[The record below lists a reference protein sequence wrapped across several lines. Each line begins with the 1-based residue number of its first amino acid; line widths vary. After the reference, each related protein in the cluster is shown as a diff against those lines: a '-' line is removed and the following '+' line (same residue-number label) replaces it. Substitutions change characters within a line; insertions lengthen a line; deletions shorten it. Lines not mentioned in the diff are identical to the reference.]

1 MKHEFMDN
9 VDIINNYLDYC
20 ETERGLSFN
29 TLKAYRV
36 QLYSLNLK
44 KPLAEMKQSDIRELL
59 NQISKDR
66 SIHVRNYVLT
76 CLKNLFAY
84 MRDILFII
92 DMNPVLGI
100 CSTKTEQK
108 ERKSL
113 SLNQIKIMFESI
125 EKSNMRDRTLFRFMV
140 QTGLRVS
147 EITNLKT
154 EDVDLTEDFI
164 HVIGKGNKE
173 RFVPIVKS
181 LKQYLIDYVKWRLDN
196 HAETDYF
203 FVDIRNY
210 KKGISRTEI
219 NILLNKLAD
228 ETGIPK
234 DCISPHVLRHTFAT
248 LSLCKGVD
256 LYVLSNVM
264 GHSSIKTTQIYAK
277 SNKYRNK
284 QLMEN
289 IDIFS

>member
-1 MKHEFMDN
+1 MDN
-9 VDIINNYLDYC
+9 IDIINKYLDYC
-20 ETERGLSFN
+20 EYERGLSQN
-29 TLKAYRV
+29 TLKCYHT
-36 QLYSLNLK
+36 QLYSIKLSKSLH
-44 KPLAEMKQSDIRELL
+44 EMKQDDIRDLL

-66 SIHVRNYVLT
+66 TVNARNYTLI
-76 CLKNLFAY
+76 CLKNLFEY
-84 MRDILFII
+84 MKDVLNIV
-92 DMNPVLGI
+92 DKNPCLGI
-100 CSTKTEQK
+100 CATKTEHK

-125 EKSNMRDRTLFRFMV
+125 DKSNMRDRTLFRFMV

-147 EITNLKT
+147 EITKLKM

-173 RFVPIVKS
+173 RFIPIVKS
-181 LKQYLIDYVKWRLDN
+181 LKPYLIEYIKWRLDN
-196 HAETDYF
+196 KVETDNF
-203 FVDIRNY
+203 FIDIRSK
-210 KKGISRTEI
+210 KKGIGRIEIGLLLKKLATETEI
-219 NILLNKLAD
+219 PEDLV
-228 ETGIPK
+228 T
-234 DCISPHVLRHTFAT
+234 PHVLRHTFAT

-264 GHSSIKTTQIYAK
+264 GHSSIKTTEIYAK

-284 QLMEN
+284 QIMEN

>member
-1 MKHEFMDN
+1 MDN
-9 VDIINNYLDYC
+9 IEIINRYLDYC
-20 ETERGLSFN
+20 EYERGLSLN
-29 TLKAYRV
+29 TLKCYRT
-36 QLYSLNLK
+36 QLYSIKLSKSLH
-44 KPLAEMKQSDIRELL
+44 EMKQDDIRDLL

-66 SIHVRNYVLT
+66 TVISRNYTLI
-76 CLKNLFAY
+76 CLKNLFEY
-84 MRDILFII
+84 MKDVLNIV
-92 DMNPVLGI
+92 DKNPCIGI
-100 CSTKTEQK
+100 CATKTEHK

-125 EKSNMRDRTLFRFMV
+125 EKSNIRDRTLFRFMV

-147 EITNLKT
+147 EITKLKM

-181 LKQYLIDYVKWRLDN
+181 LKPYLIEYIEWRLDN
-196 HAETDYF
+196 KAETDNF
-203 FVDIRNY
+203 FIDIRSK
-210 KKGISRTEI
+210 KKGIGRIEIGLLLKKLANETEI
-219 NILLNKLAD
+219 PEDLV
-228 ETGIPK
+228 T
-234 DCISPHVLRHTFAT
+234 PHVLRHTFAT

-264 GHSSIKTTQIYAK
+264 GHSSIKTTEIYAK

-284 QLMEN
+284 QIMEN
-289 IDIFS
+289 IDVFS

>member
-1 MKHEFMDN
+1 MEN
-9 VDIINNYLDYC
+9 IDIINKYLDYI
-20 ETERGLSFN
+20 EFERRLSIN
-29 TLKAYRV
+29 TVKTYRT
-36 QLYSLNLK
+36 QLYSIKLSKSLQ
-44 KPLAEMKQSDIRELL
+44 EMKQDDIRDIL
-59 NQISKDR
+59 NTISKDR
-66 SIHVRNYVLT
+66 SVKTRNYILI
-76 CLKNLFAY
+76 CFKNLFEF
-84 MRDILFII
+84 MKDILNIT
-92 DMNPVLGI
+92 DKNPCLGI
-100 CSTKTEQK
+100 CASKTESK

-147 EITNLKT
+147 EITNLKI

-181 LKQYLIDYVKWRLDN
+181 LKPYLIEYIKWRLDN

-210 KKGISRTEI
+210 KKGICRNEI
-219 NILLNKLAD
+219 NILLNKLSY

-264 GHSSIKTTQIYAK
+264 GHSSIKTTEIYAK

-284 QLMEN
+284 QIMEN

>member
-1 MKHEFMDN
+1 MDN
-9 VDIINNYLDYC
+9 IEIINRYLDYI
-20 ETERGLSFN
+20 EFERRLSIN
-29 TLKAYRV
+29 TVKTYRT
-36 QLYSLNLK
+36 QLYSIKLSKL
-44 KPLAEMKQSDIRELL
+44 LQEMKQADIRDIL
-59 NQISKDR
+59 NTISKDR
-66 SIHVRNYVLT
+66 SVKARNYILI
-76 CLKNLFAY
+76 CLKNLFEF
-84 MRDILFII
+84 MKDILNIT
-92 DMNPVLGI
+92 DKNPCLGI
-100 CSTKTEQK
+100 CASKTESK

-181 LKQYLIDYVKWRLDN
+181 LKQYIIDYVKWRLDN

-219 NILLNKLAD
+219 NILMNKIAD

-264 GHSSIKTTQIYAK
+264 GHSSIKTTEIYAK

-284 QLMEN
+284 QIMEN

>member
-1 MKHEFMDN
+1 MDN
-9 VDIINNYLDYC
+9 IDIINRYLDYI
-20 ETERGLSFN
+20 EFERRLSIN
-29 TLKAYRV
+29 TVKTYRT
-36 QLYSLNLK
+36 QLYSIKLSKSLQ
-44 KPLAEMKQSDIRELL
+44 EMKQDDIRDIL
-59 NQISKDR
+59 NTISKDR
-66 SIHVRNYVLT
+66 SVKARNYILI
-76 CLKNLFAY
+76 CFNNLFEF
-84 MRDILFII
+84 MKDILNII
-92 DMNPVLGI
+92 DKNPCLGI
-100 CSTKTEQK
+100 CASKTESK

-181 LKQYLIDYVKWRLDN
+181 LKPYLIEYIKWRLDN
-196 HAETDYF
+196 KVETDNF
-203 FVDIRNY
+203 FIDIRSK
-210 KKGISRTEI
+210 KKGIGRIEIGLLLKKLATETEI
-219 NILLNKLAD
+219 PEYLV
-228 ETGIPK
+228 T
-234 DCISPHVLRHTFAT
+234 PHVLRHTFAT

-264 GHSSIKTTQIYAK
+264 GHSSIKTTEIYAK

-284 QLMEN
+284 QIMEN
-289 IDIFS
+289 IDVFS

>member
-1 MKHEFMDN
+1 MEN
-9 VDIINNYLDYC
+9 IDIINKYLDYI
-20 ETERGLSFN
+20 EFERRLSIN
-29 TLKAYRV
+29 TVKTYRT
-36 QLYSLNLK
+36 QLYSIKLSKSLQ
-44 KPLAEMKQSDIRELL
+44 EMKQDDIRDIL
-59 NQISKDR
+59 NTISKDR
-66 SIHVRNYVLT
+66 SVKTRNYILI
-76 CLKNLFAY
+76 CFKNLFEF
-84 MRDILFII
+84 MKDILNIT
-92 DMNPVLGI
+92 DKNPCLGI
-100 CSTKTEQK
+100 CASKTESK

-147 EITNLKT
+147 EITNLKI

-181 LKQYLIDYVKWRLDN
+181 LKPYLIEYIKWRLDN

-210 KKGISRTEI
+210 KKGICRNEI
-219 NILLNKLAD
+219 NILLNKLSY

-248 LSLCKGVD
+248 LSLCKGLD

-264 GHSSIKTTQIYAK
+264 GHSSIKTTEIYAK

-284 QLMEN
+284 QIMEN

>member
-1 MKHEFMDN
+1 MDN
-9 VDIINNYLDYC
+9 IDIINKYLDYC
-20 ETERGLSFN
+20 EYERGLSQN
-29 TLKAYRV
+29 TLKCYRT
-36 QLYSLNLK
+36 QLYSIKLSKSLQ
-44 KPLAEMKQSDIRELL
+44 EMKQDDIRDIL
-59 NQISKDR
+59 NTISKDR
-66 SIHVRNYVLT
+66 SVKVRNYILI
-76 CLKNLFAY
+76 CFNNLFEF
-84 MRDILFII
+84 MKDILNII
-92 DMNPVLGI
+92 DKNPCLGI
-100 CSTKTEQK
+100 CASKTESK

-181 LKQYLIDYVKWRLDN
+181 LKPYLIEYIKWRLDN
-196 HAETDYF
+196 KVETDNF
-203 FVDIRNY
+203 FIDIRSK
-210 KKGISRTEI
+210 KKGIGRIEIGLLLKKLATETEI
-219 NILLNKLAD
+219 PEDLV
-228 ETGIPK
+228 T
-234 DCISPHVLRHTFAT
+234 PHVLRHTFAT
-248 LSLCKGVD
+248 LSLCKGID

-264 GHSSIKTTQIYAK
+264 GHSSIKTTEIYAK

-284 QLMEN
+284 QIMEN

>member
-1 MKHEFMDN
+1 MDN
-9 VDIINNYLDYC
+9 VEIINRYLDYI
-20 ETERGLSFN
+20 ELERNLSIN
-29 TLKAYRV
+29 TVKTYRT
-36 QLYSLNLK
+36 QLYSIKLSKL
-44 KPLAEMKQSDIRELL
+44 LQEMKQDDIRDIL
-59 NQISKDR
+59 NTISKDR
-66 SIHVRNYVLT
+66 SVKARNYILI
-76 CLKNLFAY
+76 CFKNLFEY
-84 MRDILFII
+84 MKDILHII
-92 DMNPVLGI
+92 DKNPCLGI
-100 CSTKTEQK
+100 CASKTESK

-125 EKSNMRDRTLFRFMV
+125 DKSNMRDRTLFRFMV

-210 KKGISRTEI
+210 KKGICRNEI
-219 NILLNKLAD
+219 NILLNKLSD

-264 GHSSIKTTQIYAK
+264 GHSSIKTTEIYAK

-284 QLMEN
+284 QIMEN

>member
-1 MKHEFMDN
+1 MDN
-9 VDIINNYLDYC
+9 IDIINRYLDYI
-20 ETERGLSFN
+20 EFERRLSIN
-29 TLKAYRV
+29 TVKTYRT
-36 QLYSLNLK
+36 QLYSIKLSKL
-44 KPLAEMKQSDIRELL
+44 LQEMKQDDIRDIL
-59 NQISKDR
+59 NTISKDR
-66 SIHVRNYVLT
+66 TVKARNYILI
-76 CLKNLFAY
+76 CLKNLFEF
-84 MRDILFII
+84 MKDILNIT
-92 DMNPVLGI
+92 DKNPCLGI
-100 CSTKTEQK
+100 CASKTEYK

-181 LKQYLIDYVKWRLDN
+181 LKQYIIDYVKWRLDN

-210 KKGISRTEI
+210 KKGICRHEI
-219 NILLNKLAD
+219 NILMNKIAD
-228 ETGIPK
+228 ETGIPR

-264 GHSSIKTTQIYAK
+264 GHSSIKTTEIYAK

-284 QLMEN
+284 QIMEN